1 MENEKLPSAK
11 PEETESV
18 SRTGLIVA
26 AFIFLALEIGIVI
39 FLYSQWDFIQHFV
52 DSAVHS
58 SSASTSLSSSSSTNA
73 GAQVAGG
80 VAVALAASLAA
91 VILIGLMG
99 LGALA
104 ALIPSIIFGIV
115 CLKKRSTAYANQ
127 RPVLLVAGILH
138 LVVLLALIL
147 RVVFVFM
154 GH

>member
-26 AFIFLALEIGIVI
+26 AFIFLAIEIGIVI
-39 FLYSQWDFIQHFV
+39 FLYSQWDFIQRFV
-52 DSAVHS
+52 DSAVN
-58 SSASTSLSSSSSTNA
+58 SSASASVSSSSSVSP
-73 GAQVAGG
+73 GAEIAGG
-80 VAVALAASLAA
+80 IGVALAASLVA
-91 VILIGLMG
+91 VLLIGLMG
-99 LGALA
+99 IGALA

-115 CLKKRSTAYANQ
+115 CLKKRSSAMPNQ
-127 RPVLLVAGILH
+127 QPVLLVAGILH
-138 LVVLLALIL
+138 FVVLLGLIP

>member
-26 AFIFLALEIGIVI
+26 AFIFLAIEIGIVI
-39 FLYSQWDFIQHFV
+39 FLYSQWDFIQRFV
-52 DSAVHS
+52 DSAVN
-58 SSASTSLSSSSSTNA
+58 SSASASVSSSSSVSP
-73 GAQVAGG
+73 GAEIAGG
-80 VAVALAASLAA
+80 IGVALAASLVA
-91 VILIGLMG
+91 VLLIGLMG
-99 LGALA
+99 IGALA

-115 CLKKRSTAYANQ
+115 CLKKRSSAMPNQ
-127 RPVLLVAGILH
+127 QPVLLVAGILH
-138 LVVLLALIL
+138 FVVLLGLIL

>member
-52 DSAVHS
+52 DSAVNN
-58 SSASTSLSSSSSTNA
+58 SSASTSLSSSSSANA
-73 GAQVAGG
+73 GAQIAGG
-80 VAVALAASLAA
+80 IGVALAASLVG
-91 VILIGLMG
+91 VIIIGLMG

-104 ALIPSIIFGIV
+104 ALIPSIIFGIL
-115 CLKKRSTAYANQ
+115 CLKKRSTAYPNQ
-127 RPVLLVAGILH
+127 RPALLVAAILH
-138 LVVLLALIL
+138 FVMLLALIL

>member
-18 SRTGLIVA
+18 SRVGLIVA
-26 AFIFLALEIGIVI
+26 AFIFLAIEIGIVI
-39 FLYSQWDFIQHFV
+39 FLYAQWDFIQRFV
-52 DSAVHS
+52 DSAVNN
-58 SSASTSLSSSSSTNA
+58 SSASTSLSSSSSVSP
-73 GAQVAGG
+73 GAEIAGG
-80 VAVALAASLAA
+80 IGVALAASLVA
-91 VILIGLMG
+91 VLLIGLMG

-115 CLKKRSTAYANQ
+115 CLKKRSSAMPNQ
-127 RPVLLVAGILH
+127 QPALLVAGILH
-138 LVVLLALIL
+138 LVVLLGLIL

>member
-26 AFIFLALEIGIVI
+26 AFIFLAIEIGIVI
-39 FLYSQWDFIQHFV
+39 FLYSQWDFIQRFV
-52 DSAVHS
+52 ESAVN
-58 SSASTSLSSSSSTNA
+58 SSASASVSSSSSVSP
-73 GAQVAGG
+73 GAEIAGG
-80 VAVALAASLAA
+80 IGVALAASLVA
-91 VILIGLMG
+91 VLLIGLMG

-115 CLKKRSTAYANQ
+115 CLKKRSSAMPNQ
-127 RPVLLVAGILH
+127 QPVLLVAGILH
-138 LVVLLALIL
+138 FVVLLALIL
-147 RVVFVFM
+147 RVVFVFT

>member
-26 AFIFLALEIGIVI
+26 AFIFLAIEIGIVI
-39 FLYSQWDFIQHFV
+39 FLYSQWDFIQRFV
-52 DSAVHS
+52 DSAVN
-58 SSASTSLSSSSSTNA
+58 SSASASVSSSSSVSP
-73 GAQVAGG
+73 GAEIAGG
-80 VAVALAASLAA
+80 IGVALAASLVA
-91 VILIGLMG
+91 VLLIGLMG
-99 LGALA
+99 IGALA

-115 CLKKRSTAYANQ
+115 CLKKRSSAMPNQ
-127 RPVLLVAGILH
+127 QPVLLVAGILH
-138 LVVLLALIL
+138 FVVLLALIL

>member
-26 AFIFLALEIGIVI
+26 AFIFLAIEIGIVI
-39 FLYSQWDFIQHFV
+39 FLYAQWDFIQRFV
-52 DSAVHS
+52 DSAVN
-58 SSASTSLSSSSSTNA
+58 SSASASVSSSSSVSP
-73 GAQVAGG
+73 GAEIAGG
-80 VAVALAASLAA
+80 IGVALAASLVA
-91 VILIGLMG
+91 VLLIGLMG
-99 LGALA
+99 IGALA

-115 CLKKRSTAYANQ
+115 CLKKRSSAMPNQ
-127 RPVLLVAGILH
+127 QPVLLVAGILH
-138 LVVLLALIL
+138 FVVLLALIL